1 MKQIIYFFTLAIFSI
16 SLASC
21 VGDDIINDRV
31 AEELKI
37 TNAID
42 TIGFESTYLFES
54 RYLDNVGQRQEIN
67 VEWSSSNEDVIS
79 ITNDGWAEGI
89 GSGSAIITAEYQG
102 VDDYLIDEI
111 EVVVGESTTEVEV
124 ENVIKEGTI
133 MASSFYVLE
142 GAFTVQEVDGD
153 LLVEIAEDYK
163 ASTALP
169 GLYVYLSNNPN
180 SIGGALEIA
189 AVSTFSGA
197 HIYTIPNVG
206 IDDYKYLLYF
216 CKPFNVK
223 VGDGAF

>member
-1 MKQIIYFFTLAIFSI
+1 MKQIIHFFILAVFSI

-21 VGDDIINDRV
+21 VGDDIVNDRV

-79 ITNDGWAEGI
+79 ITNDGWAEGV

-102 VDDYLIDEI
+102 IDDYLIDEI
-111 EVVVGESTTEVEV
+111 EVVVGANTTEVEV
-124 ENVIKEGTI
+124 ENITKEGTI

-180 SIGGALEIA
+180 SIGGAHEIA
-189 AVSTFSGA
+189 AVSTFNGA
-197 HIYTIPNVG
+197 HTYTIPNVG